1 MFKRNIFFVAALSLS
16 LHAEPSAFELQSGA
30 TKNAISNLRDSSKN
44 LQNIVTD
51 LQSRM
56 ESVEQTQEGLKTLV
70 EGQNAKIKSIADA
83 FILLQNALNALQN
96 RIELAEDKAKDQAQD
111 IEMLKSQLL
120 AQQEETKKLQASL
133 QEINQVMMENNTSI
147 IQQLTLMSQFLE
159 KNNKPEANIVVGEK
173 KEEAKEPEPALP
185 AKSNKENFAE
195 AKALLRKKDYNSA
208 EIILNGLVKE
218 NYKVA
223 ESYFILGDIAY
234 RKKDYKSAVG
244 LYKKSATLDEKAT
257 YMPVLLWRTAWSFK
271 YLKDD
276 SNYDKFIDL
285 LSRLYPESEQGK
297 KALEIKEKSNQIKE
311 ENEQN

>member
-111 IEMLKSQLL
+111 IEILKSQLL

-159 KNNKPEANIVVGEK
+159 KNHKPEANIVVGEK

-257 YMPVLLWRTAWSFK
+257 YMPILLWRTAWSFK